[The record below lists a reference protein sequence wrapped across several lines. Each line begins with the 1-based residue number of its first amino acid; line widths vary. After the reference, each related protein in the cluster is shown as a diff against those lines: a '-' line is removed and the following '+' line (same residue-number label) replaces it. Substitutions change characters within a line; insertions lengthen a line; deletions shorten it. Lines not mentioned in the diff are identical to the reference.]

1 MKQFLIIAAILLF
14 LVSLSMGDHCSDILK
29 LDCEKYC
36 HDTCTKASGD
46 KVVCNLVKSIC
57 DNIGCCHHE
66 GDTDN

>member
-14 LVSLSMGDHCSDILK
+14 LVSLSVEEHCKILK

-46 KVVCNLVKSIC
+46 RVVCDLVKSIC

-66 GDTDN
+66 TTPG